1 MEARKPMKLLNRVKW
16 RLNWKTKWFLSI
28 LCGVLLVILIL
39 FGTSYMYLIQKLTA
53 ANEKTSLMSF
63 QETEN
68 GLKEM
73 LKNAEYYLSKLAN
86 NELAW
91 EYSANTYK
99 TTVEKSVAVQEIV
112 QKFDQMMYA
121 DTNIYGFAFLSG
133 DGRSVVSTTEKKSRT
148 GIMEINEK
156 TRAALEE
163 CKESYPFVNWI
174 SGESLDVGKTET
186 FYCMVN
192 RPVLL
197 GIVALGEAKETE
209 GDSYLCVALDERK
222 VSQSYGMVSYNGSR
236 AALVDENGRIIS
248 STDPDDLETVYR
260 PREEEQNIE
269 YDLSYYNWKLVNMI
283 PKDEYLREARG
294 IKKTGFL
301 LGGIASLAV
310 LFFCLI
316 WNRKYTR
323 PIQILM
329 DQMEMVGKEQLD
341 IENPE
346 KVGWPKLDHLNEE
359 FYHTVQK
366 LKSYISRLQTAEQE
380 KAREELLALQYQI
393 NPHFLYNSL
402 NSIRWMAMMTNNTK
416 VADSLVILCKVIMP
430 ILRNPSFT
438 WKLSDELDFLEN
450 YIKMMR
456 IRYGNEM
463 EYHLQCDDGIQDED
477 FPRFIIQPV
486 MENCF
491 VHGSSSAE
499 IRHIYLR
506 IRKTERFAIEVQ
518 NTGSFLE
525 AEKVAAVNQK
535 IAEGTPDN
543 ESIGLCNIRK
553 RLNLLYGEKG
563 DIWLESSPERGVL
576 VYICF

>member
-1 MEARKPMKLLNRVKW
+1 MLYFMRGYPSKERKLSFLN
-16 RLNWKTKWFLSI
+16 LSQ
-28 LCGVLLVILIL
+28 
-39 FGTSYMYLIQKLTA
+39 FGNS
-53 ANEKTSLMSF
+53 
-63 QETEN
+63 
-68 GLKEM
+68 
-73 LKNAEYYLSKLAN
+73 
-86 NELAW
+86 ELAW

-99 TTVEKSVAVQEIV
+99 TTVQRSVAVQAIV

-121 DTNIYGFAFLSG
+121 DTNIYGFAILSG
-133 DGRSVVSTTEKKSRT
+133 DGRNVVSTAEKKSRT
-148 GIMEINEK
+148 GVMKIDEK
-156 TRAALEE
+156 TRDILEE
-163 CKESYPFVNWI
+163 CKESYPFVKWV
-174 SGESLDVGKTET
+174 SGESLDVGMTEA

-197 GIVALGEAKETE
+197 GIVALGEAEKTE
-209 GDSYLCVALDERK
+209 EDSYLCVALDEKK

-236 AALVDENGRIIS
+236 AALMDENGKIIS
-248 STDPDDLETVYR
+248 STDSEYLETIYQ
-260 PREEEQNIE
+260 PKEEEQNIE
-269 YDLSYYNWKLVNMI
+269 YDLSYHNWKLVNMI

-301 LGGIASLAV
+301 LCGIASLAV

-316 WNRKYTR
+316 WNQKYTR

-346 KVGWPKLDHLNEE
+346 KVGWPELDHLNEE

-499 IRHIYLR
+499 VRHIYLR

-525 AEKVAAVNQK
+525 AEKVAAVNRK

-553 RLNLLYGEKG
+553 RLNLQYGEKG

>member
-1 MEARKPMKLLNRVKW
+1 MKLLNRVKW

-39 FGTSYMYLIQKLTA
+39 FGTSYMYLIQKLTV

-63 QETEN
+63 QETED
-68 GLKEM
+68 GLKGM
-73 LKNAEYYLSKLAN
+73 LKNAEYYLSRFAN

-91 EYSANTYK
+91 EYSTNTYK
-99 TTVEKSVAVQEIV
+99 NTIEKSVAVQEIV
-112 QKFDQMMYA
+112 QEFDQMMYA
-121 DTNIYGFAFLSG
+121 DTNIYGFAILSG

-148 GIMEINEK
+148 GVMEIDEK
-156 TRAALEE
+156 TRAVLKE
-163 CKESYPFVNWI
+163 CKESYPFVKWI
-174 SGESLDVGKTET
+174 SGESLDVGKTEA

-197 GIVALGEAKETE
+197 GIVALGESKETE
-209 GDSYLCVALDERK
+209 EDSYLCVALNERK

-248 STDPDDLETVYR
+248 STDPDYLETVYR

-269 YDLSYYNWKLVNMI
+269 YDLSYHNWKLVNMI

-316 WNRKYTR
+316 WNRKYTK

-346 KVGWPKLDHLNEE
+346 KVGWPELDHLNEE

-463 EYHLQCDDGIQDED
+463 EYHLQCDDGIQDAD

-499 IRHIYLR
+499 VRHIYLR

-525 AEKVAAVNQK
+525 AEKVTEVNRK

>member
-1 MEARKPMKLLNRVKW
+1 MLYFMRGYPSKERKLSFLN
-16 RLNWKTKWFLSI
+16 LSQ
-28 LCGVLLVILIL
+28 
-39 FGTSYMYLIQKLTA
+39 FGNS
-53 ANEKTSLMSF
+53 
-63 QETEN
+63 
-68 GLKEM
+68 
-73 LKNAEYYLSKLAN
+73 
-86 NELAW
+86 ELAW

-99 TTVEKSVAVQEIV
+99 TTVQRSVAVQAIV

-121 DTNIYGFAFLSG
+121 DTNIYGFAILSG
-133 DGRSVVSTTEKKSRT
+133 DGRNVVSTAEKKSRT
-148 GIMEINEK
+148 GVMKIDEK
-156 TRAALEE
+156 TRDILEE
-163 CKESYPFVNWI
+163 CKESYPFVKWV
-174 SGESLDVGKTET
+174 SGESLDVGMTEA

-197 GIVALGEAKETE
+197 GIVALGEAEKTE
-209 GDSYLCVALDERK
+209 EDSYLCVALDEKK

-236 AALVDENGRIIS
+236 AALVDENGKIIS
-248 STDPDDLETVYR
+248 STDSEYLETIYQ
-260 PREEEQNIE
+260 PKEEEQNIE
-269 YDLSYYNWKLVNMI
+269 YDLSYHNWKLVNMI

-301 LGGIASLAV
+301 LCGIASLAV

-316 WNRKYTR
+316 WNQKYTR

-346 KVGWPKLDHLNEE
+346 KVGWP
-359 FYHTVQK
+359 
-366 LKSYISRLQTAEQE
+366 EQE

-506 IRKTERFAIEVQ
+506 IRKTERFAIKVQ

-525 AEKVAAVNQK
+525 AEKVAAVNRK

-553 RLNLLYGEKG
+553 RLNLLYGEKS
-563 DIWLESSPERGVL
+563 DIWLESSPERGLL

>member
-1 MEARKPMKLLNRVKW
+1 M
-16 RLNWKTKWFLSI
+16 
-28 LCGVLLVILIL
+28 
-39 FGTSYMYLIQKLTA
+39 
-53 ANEKTSLMSF
+53 
-63 QETEN
+63 
-68 GLKEM
+68 
-73 LKNAEYYLSKLAN
+73 
-86 NELAW
+86 
-91 EYSANTYK
+91 
-99 TTVEKSVAVQEIV
+99 
-112 QKFDQMMYA
+112 
-121 DTNIYGFAFLSG
+121 
-133 DGRSVVSTTEKKSRT
+133 
-148 GIMEINEK
+148 
-156 TRAALEE
+156 
-163 CKESYPFVNWI
+163 
-174 SGESLDVGKTET
+174 
-186 FYCMVN
+186 
-192 RPVLL
+192 
-197 GIVALGEAKETE
+197 
-209 GDSYLCVALDERK
+209 
-222 VSQSYGMVSYNGSR
+222 
-236 AALVDENGRIIS
+236 
-248 STDPDDLETVYR
+248 
-260 PREEEQNIE
+260 
-269 YDLSYYNWKLVNMI
+269 
-283 PKDEYLREARG
+283 
-294 IKKTGFL
+294 
-301 LGGIASLAV
+301 

-346 KVGWPKLDHLNEE
+346 KVGWPELDHLNEE

>member
-222 VSQSYGMVSYNGSR
+222 VSQSYGKVSYNGSR

-248 STDPDDLETVYR
+248 STDPDYLETVYR

-269 YDLSYYNWKLVNMI
+269 YDLSYHNWKLVNMI

-346 KVGWPKLDHLNEE
+346 KVGWPELDHC
-359 FYHTVQK
+359 
-366 LKSYISRLQTAEQE
+366 S
-380 KAREELLALQYQI
+380 
-393 NPHFLYNSL
+393 
-402 NSIRWMAMMTNNTK
+402 MA
-416 VADSLVILCKVIMP
+416 
-430 ILRNPSFT
+430 
-438 WKLSDELDFLEN
+438 
-450 YIKMMR
+450 
-456 IRYGNEM
+456 
-463 EYHLQCDDGIQDED
+463 
-477 FPRFIIQPV
+477 FI
-486 MENCF
+486 F
-491 VHGSSSAE
+491 
-499 IRHIYLR
+499 
-506 IRKTERFAIEVQ
+506 
-518 NTGSFLE
+518 
-525 AEKVAAVNQK
+525 
-535 IAEGTPDN
+535 
-543 ESIGLCNIRK
+543 
-553 RLNLLYGEKG
+553 
-563 DIWLESSPERGVL
+563 W
-576 VYICF
+576 

>member
-1 MEARKPMKLLNRVKW
+1 MLYFMRGYPSKERKLSFLN
-16 RLNWKTKWFLSI
+16 LSQ
-28 LCGVLLVILIL
+28 
-39 FGTSYMYLIQKLTA
+39 FGNS
-53 ANEKTSLMSF
+53 
-63 QETEN
+63 
-68 GLKEM
+68 
-73 LKNAEYYLSKLAN
+73 
-86 NELAW
+86 ELAW

-99 TTVEKSVAVQEIV
+99 TTVQRSVAVQAIV

-121 DTNIYGFAFLSG
+121 DTNIYGFAILSG
-133 DGRSVVSTTEKKSRT
+133 DGRNVVSTAEKKSRT
-148 GIMEINEK
+148 GVMKIDEK
-156 TRAALEE
+156 TRDILEE
-163 CKESYPFVNWI
+163 CKESYPFVKWV
-174 SGESLDVGKTET
+174 SGESLDVGMTEA

-197 GIVALGEAKETE
+197 GIVALGEAEKTE
-209 GDSYLCVALDERK
+209 EDSYLCVALDEKK

-236 AALVDENGRIIS
+236 AALVDENGKIIS
-248 STDPDDLETVYR
+248 STDSEYLETIYQ
-260 PREEEQNIE
+260 PKEEEQNIE
-269 YDLSYYNWKLVNMI
+269 YDLSYHNWKLVNMI

-316 WNRKYTR
+316 WNQKYTR

-346 KVGWPKLDHLNEE
+346 KVGWP
-359 FYHTVQK
+359 
-366 LKSYISRLQTAEQE
+366 EQE

>member
-1 MEARKPMKLLNRVKW
+1 MEAGKSMKLLNRVKW

-53 ANEKTSLMSF
+53 ANEKISLMSF

-73 LKNAEYYLSKLAN
+73 LKNAEYYLSQFAN

-99 TTVEKSVAVQEIV
+99 TTVEKSMAVQEIV

-121 DTNIYGFAFLSG
+121 DTNIYGFAILSG

-148 GIMEINEK
+148 GVMEIDEK
-156 TRAALEE
+156 TRAVLEE
-163 CKESYPFVNWI
+163 CKESYPFVKWI
-174 SGESLDVGKTET
+174 SGESLDVGKTEV
-186 FYCMVN
+186 FYCMLN

-197 GIVALGEAKETE
+197 GIMALGETKETE
-209 GDSYLCVALDERK
+209 EDSYLCVALDERK
-222 VSQSYGMVSYNGSR
+222 VSQSYGKVSYNGSR
-236 AALVDENGRIIS
+236 TALVDENGRIIS

-269 YDLSYYNWKLVNMI
+269 YDLSYHNWKLVNMI

-316 WNRKYTR
+316 WNRKYTK

-346 KVGWPKLDHLNEE
+346 KVGWPELDHLNEE

-366 LKSYISRLQTAEQE
+366 LKSYIFRLQTAEQE

-402 NSIRWMAMMTNNTK
+402 NSIRWMALMTNNTK

-438 WKLSDELDFLEN
+438 WKLGDELDFLEN

-499 IRHIYLR
+499 VRHIYLR

-525 AEKVAAVNQK
+525 AEKVAAVNRK

>member
-1 MEARKPMKLLNRVKW
+1 MEAGKSMKLLNRVKW

-53 ANEKTSLMSF
+53 ANEKISLMSF

-73 LKNAEYYLSKLAN
+73 LKNAEYYLSQFAN

-99 TTVEKSVAVQEIV
+99 TTVEKSMAVQEIV

-121 DTNIYGFAFLSG
+121 DTNIYGFAILSG

-148 GIMEINEK
+148 GVMEIDEK
-156 TRAALEE
+156 TRAVLEE
-163 CKESYPFVNWI
+163 CKESYPFVKWI
-174 SGESLDVGKTET
+174 SGESLDVGKTEV
-186 FYCMVN
+186 FYCMLN

-197 GIVALGEAKETE
+197 GIMALGETKETE
-209 GDSYLCVALDERK
+209 EDSYLCVALDERK
-222 VSQSYGMVSYNGSR
+222 VSQSYGKVSYNGSR

-269 YDLSYYNWKLVNMI
+269 YDLSYHNWKLVNMI

-316 WNRKYTR
+316 WNRKYTK

-346 KVGWPKLDHLNEE
+346 KVGWPELDHLNEE

-366 LKSYISRLQTAEQE
+366 LKSYIFRLQTAEQE

-402 NSIRWMAMMTNNTK
+402 NSIRWMALMTNNTK

-438 WKLSDELDFLEN
+438 WKLGDELDFLEN

-486 MENCF
+486 MEKCF

-499 IRHIYLR
+499 VRHIYLR

-525 AEKVAAVNQK
+525 AEKVAVVNRK

-543 ESIGLCNIRK
+543 ESIGLCNIQK